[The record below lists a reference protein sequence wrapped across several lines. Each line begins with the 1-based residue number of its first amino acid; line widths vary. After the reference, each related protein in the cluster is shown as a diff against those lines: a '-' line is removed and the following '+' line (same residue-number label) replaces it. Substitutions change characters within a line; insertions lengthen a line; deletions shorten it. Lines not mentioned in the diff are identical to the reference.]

1 MPMNYP
7 QTEFDS
13 PWKDILELYFPD
25 FIRFF
30 LPVAD
35 AEIDWER
42 PPEFLDKEL
51 QKVVRDAEL
60 GRRLADKLVKV
71 WRKNGTETWVLIH
84 IEVQSQE
91 ESEFT
96 ERMFV
101 YHYRIYDKYRHQ
113 VVSLAI
119 LGDER
124 KNWQPQEFGY
134 QLWET
139 KVQFNFK
146 VVKLLDYATQW
157 SELETSQNPFAIVV
171 IAHLKAQET
180 KDNRRER
187 KKWKLALIRRLYEQ
201 NYSRLEVIN
210 LFQFIDWVMTLPEE
224 LEQEF
229 WQEIRQLEEERSMP
243 YITSVQRIGRQ
254 EGIQEGRQEG
264 RQEGIQEGIQEGR
277 QAGLLKGIE
286 LGLKLKF
293 GSPGL
298 AVLPEISAIKD
309 AGLLETILLGLETA
323 NTLDEWR
330 TLYQSITESI

>member
-1 MPMNYP
+1 MNHP

-264 RQEGIQEGIQEGR
+264 RQ
-277 QAGLLKGIE
+277 AGLLKGIE

>member
-1 MPMNYP
+1 MPMNHP

-157 SELETSQNPFAIVV
+157 SELETSLNPFAIVV

-264 RQEGIQEGIQEGR
+264 RQ
-277 QAGLLKGIE
+277 AGLLKGIE

>member
-1 MPMNYP
+1 MNYP

-254 EGIQEGRQEG
+254 EGIQEG
-264 RQEGIQEGIQEGR
+264 IQEGR

>member
-1 MPMNYP
+1 MNHP

-124 KNWQPQEFGY
+124 KNWQPKEFSY

-187 KKWKLALIRRLYEQ
+187 KQWKLALIRRLYEQ

-264 RQEGIQEGIQEGR
+264 RQ
-277 QAGLLKGIE
+277 AGLLKGIE

-298 AVLPEISAIKD
+298 AVIPEISAIKD

-330 TLYQSITESI
+330 TLYQSTGESV

>member
-1 MPMNYP
+1 MNNP

-13 PWKDILELYFPD
+13 PWKDILELYFAD
-25 FIRFF
+25 FIQFF
-30 LPVAD
+30 LPVAYT
-35 AEIDWER
+35 EINWER

-60 GRRLADKLVKV
+60 GRRLVDKLVKV

-84 IEVQSQE
+84 VEVQSQE

-113 VVSLAI
+113 VVSVAI

-124 KNWQPQEFGY
+124 KNWQPKEFGY

-146 VVKLLDYATQW
+146 VVKLLDYALTW
-157 SELETSQNPFAIVV
+157 SELETSRNPFAIVV

-180 KDNRRER
+180 KDDRQER

-201 NYSRLEVIN
+201 NYSRVDVIN
-210 LFQFIDWVMTLPEE
+210 LFQFIDWVMSLPEE
-224 LEQEF
+224 LERSF
-229 WQEIRQLEEERSMP
+229 WQEVQQLEEERSMP

-254 EGIQEGRQEG
+254 EGR
-264 RQEGIQEGIQEGR
+264 QEGIQEGR
-277 QAGLLKGIE
+277 QIGIQEGRQVGLLKGIE

-293 GSPGL
+293 GDRGL
-298 AVLPEISAIKD
+298 ALLPEISAIKD
-309 AGLLETILLGLETA
+309 AGALEAILLGLETA
-323 NTLDEWR
+323 NTLDELR
-330 TLYQSITESI
+330 TFYQSTTE

>member
-1 MPMNYP
+1 MNYP

-264 RQEGIQEGIQEGR
+264 RQ
-277 QAGLLKGIE
+277 AGLLKGIE